1 MREKETGVYEL
12 DGLLYGKFLIHEKQA
27 PSGFSQDK
35 NYYSFEITRDGEKV
49 QFEVKP
55 GRNFP
60 NSAFPKTGSSNY
72 GVYAALLA
80 LAVSGLSLIHIC
92 TRLGAACSRGACA
105 RNWLAACF

>member
-1 MREKETGVYEL
+1 MREKGTGVYEL

-55 GRNFP
+55 GMNFP
-60 NSAFPKTGSSNY
+60 NSAFPKTGSSNH

-80 LAVSGLSLIHIC
+80 LAVSGLG
-92 TRLGAACSRGACA
+92 LGAVIFHKVKKASK
-105 RNWLAACF
+105 